1 MDFFELIKTRQSVRS
16 FETEKPVEK
25 EKIIKCLEAA
35 RLTPSACNS
44 QTWHF
49 TVCTG
54 DKAKEIA
61 ACCSDSIMNKWA
73 FEAPVFVVASENN
86 YNITAKIGSKLK
98 AKDFRTGDIS
108 SAVLQFCL
116 AATEENL
123 GTCILGWFSQ
133 KQIQKAINTKRKVHL
148 VIALGYAK
156 ENYPLREKVRKPL
169 ESITDWQS

>member
-73 FEAPVFVVASENN
+73 FEAPFLLLLQK
-86 YNITAKIGSKLK
+86 ITTTLQQKL
-98 AKDFRTGDIS
+98 G
-108 SAVLQFCL
+108 Q
-116 AATEENL
+116 N
-123 GTCILGWFSQ
+123 
-133 KQIQKAINTKRKVHL
+133 
-148 VIALGYAK
+148 
-156 ENYPLREKVRKPL
+156 
-169 ESITDWQS
+169 